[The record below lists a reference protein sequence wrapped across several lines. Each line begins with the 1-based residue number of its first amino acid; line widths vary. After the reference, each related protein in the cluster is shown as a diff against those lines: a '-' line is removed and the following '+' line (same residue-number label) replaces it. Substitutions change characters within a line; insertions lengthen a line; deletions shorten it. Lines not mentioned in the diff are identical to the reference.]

1 MTATM
6 IAGCVLVAYSVPFAF
21 FCLLIA
27 RKPVLLVVCLISA
40 GFCLGSLFVSSII
53 WRVIPSLQE
62 SKHAAATLVIST
74 TLVELT
80 RVAFLRIYARAER
93 GFAAVST
100 NAIVFPMTDL
110 YSGLGEQ
117 HLLALT
123 AQTVAAAGV
132 GFGVTSTALIH
143 GAVLASARGPGTH
156 FSPECPEMSTIQLT
170 AWYALCF
177 NIMHICWM
185 VISLDGLRIRGFYR
199 IVFVVAAHLFA
210 ALSTMVSKRRSG
222 CIGSLTLVG
231 VTTLASVTAMA
242 WVIRQPLYRSR
253 KRSMRNQ
260 Q

>member
-110 YSGLGEQ
+110 YSGL
-117 HLLALT
+117 
-123 AQTVAAAGV
+123 AAGV